1 MTIKLTMGQALVR
14 YLTRQCVERDGSK
27 HKFIS
32 GMWGIFGHGNV
43 AGLGEALEQ
52 NKELKHYLPRNEQG
66 MVHAAVAYAKQNRR
80 LKTFACTS
88 SVGPG
93 ATNMITSA
101 AGATINRLPVLLLP
115 GDTFSRRN
123 VGPVLQQLE
132 TTKSQDISVN
142 DSFKPVSVFWDR
154 INRPEQLLTS
164 LPEAMRILTDPAET
178 GAVTICLP
186 QDVQAEAYEY
196 PKHFFNERIWTVP
209 RSNPPKEILEKS
221 VGLITAASC
230 PIIIAGGGV
239 IYSSAEN
246 TLAKF
251 CEKTGIA
258 IGETQAGKGAIPWD
272 SDQCLGAIGITGTNA
287 ANLIANESDLV
298 ICIGTRLSDFTTA
311 SKTLFKNPNV
321 KFIGINVS
329 GFDAYKHSALPVV
342 GDAKSCLEELTALLE
357 KARYNVSKNYKNKI
371 SNLKKSWDNEVNR
384 LFNFDNSP
392 AVSQGEVVGVV
403 SDFMKKDDTVVG
415 AAGSLPGDMH
425 KLWRTENG
433 DQYHMEY
440 GFSCM
445 GYEIAGGLGIRF
457 AKKTGEVI
465 VMVGDGSYLM
475 MNSEIVTAVQEN
487 QKLIILLI
495 NNDGF
500 GSINSLSL
508 SLGSNGFGNQ
518 YRYREAKTG
527 EYTGIKLPVDYA
539 AHAKSMGIESVK
551 VSEKKKLSHALQQA
565 RDNDFS
571 TMIEVLVDPSIKVP
585 GYESWW
591 DVPVAEVSSS
601 EKVSSVRK
609 DYNQRIKSERDF

>member
-1 MTIKLTMGQALVR
+1 
-14 YLTRQCVERDGSK
+14 
-27 HKFIS
+27 
-32 GMWGIFGHGNV
+32 
-43 AGLGEALEQ
+43 
-52 NKELKHYLPRNEQG
+52 
-66 MVHAAVAYAKQNRR
+66 
-80 LKTFACTS
+80 
-88 SVGPG
+88 
-93 ATNMITSA
+93 
-101 AGATINRLPVLLLP
+101 
-115 GDTFSRRN
+115 
-123 VGPVLQQLE
+123 
-132 TTKSQDISVN
+132 
-142 DSFKPVSVFWDR
+142 
-154 INRPEQLLTS
+154 
-164 LPEAMRILTDPAET
+164 
-178 GAVTICLP
+178 
-186 QDVQAEAYEY
+186 
-196 PKHFFNERIWTVP
+196 
-209 RSNPPKEILEKS
+209 
-221 VGLITAASC
+221 
-230 PIIIAGGGV
+230 
-239 IYSSAEN
+239 
-246 TLAKF
+246 
-251 CEKTGIA
+251 
-258 IGETQAGKGAIPWD
+258 
-272 SDQCLGAIGITGTNA
+272 
-287 ANLIANESDLV
+287 
-298 ICIGTRLSDFTTA
+298 
-311 SKTLFKNPNV
+311 
-321 KFIGINVS
+321 
-329 GFDAYKHSALPVV
+329 
-342 GDAKSCLEELTALLE
+342 
-357 KARYNVSKNYKNKI
+357 
-371 SNLKKSWDNEVNR
+371 
-384 LFNFDNSP
+384 
-392 AVSQGEVVGVV
+392 
-403 SDFMKKDDTVVG
+403 
-415 AAGSLPGDMH
+415 
-425 KLWRTENG
+425 
-433 DQYHMEY
+433 MEY